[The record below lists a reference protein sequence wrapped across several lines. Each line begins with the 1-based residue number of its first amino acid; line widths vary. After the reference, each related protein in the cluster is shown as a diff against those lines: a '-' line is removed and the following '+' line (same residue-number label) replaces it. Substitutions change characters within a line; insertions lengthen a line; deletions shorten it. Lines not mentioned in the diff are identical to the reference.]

1 MCGTSEYGGGG
12 YDGGDSRSTDSPE
25 VGVQKET
32 FGGGGGGGELD
43 RAHSLA
49 HVTQ

>member
-1 MCGTSEYGGGG
+1 LCGASEYGGGG

-32 FGGGGGGGELD
+32 FGGGGELD